1 MSPLPDLITFAITG
15 TGPFVINLSSP
26 LIIQHPVI
34 LDAATQPGYLGT
46 PVVVLA
52 GGNKISDGLVLASPG
67 GTTIEGL
74 GIVGFTQAGI
84 DIESGGNLV
93 EGNDIGGAA
102 GGNGIGVLID
112 ASDNTIGGTTG
123 GAANVI
129 ADNTQEPVKVA
140 SGNGNSIRG
149 NPMYSNGTGAHG
161 RLGHRPGPGRQ
172 RRAVAPMNL
181 SATNDGGQI
190 SVSGSLG
197 VETTSGTFLLDF
209 YTYQPGGG
217 PAGLFHDLFGHG
229 HRGRTDAVLV
239 HGPRVPVRRPEHHR
253 DGHGAGRQHFDLL
266 GCGPGQ
272 PATVST
278 TSRIR
283 TSRAM
288 DLSRPLSP
296 RSSPTRS
303 RSRSYPMS
311 SRSPSMRVTLSM
323 GFM

>member
-1 MSPLPDLITFAITG
+1 MTGPSTSAASVTLTADTDTAGTLRAAIEAANKDKSPLPDLITFAITG
-15 TGPFVINLSSP
+15 TGPFVIDLSSP

-112 ASDNTIGGTTG
+112 ASNNTIGGTTG

-129 ADNTQEPVKVA
+129 VDNTQEPVEVA

-149 NPMYSNGTGAHG
+149 NLMYSNGTGATAG
-161 RLGHRPGPGRQ
+161 SGIVRP
-172 RRAVAPMNL
+172 RAP
-181 SATNDGGQI
+181 
-190 SVSGSLG
+190 
-197 VETTSGTFLLDF
+197 TTGC
-209 YTYQPGGG
+209 
-217 PAGLFHDLFGHG
+217 
-229 HRGRTDAVLV
+229 R
-239 HGPRVPVRRPEHHR
+239 PR
-253 DGHGAGRQHFDLL
+253 
-266 GCGPGQ
+266 
-272 PATVST
+272 
-278 TSRIR
+278 
-283 TSRAM
+283 
-288 DLSRPLSP
+288 
-296 RSSPTRS
+296 
-303 RSRSYPMS
+303 
-311 SRSPSMRVTLSM
+311 
-323 GFM
+323 